1 MPRDTKETISAQVV
15 LRPASGKAV
24 GQSAITAENIADYAP
39 SPDAVA
45 RTTRAFGEA
54 GFEVGPVVGTSFSI
68 TAPLATFEKVFDL
81 KLQRDERGGLKA
93 VSGKGKPSYELPMPK
108 LSKDVVEQIEAV
120 TFTRPPDF
128 GPSSY

>member
-1 MPRDTKETISAQVV
+1 MPRDKETISAQVV
-15 LRPASGKAV
+15 LRSASGKAA

-45 RTTRAFGEA
+45 RTTRAFSDA
-54 GFEVGPVVGTSFSI
+54 GFDVGTVVGTSFSI
-68 TAPLATFEKVFDL
+68 TAPATTFEKVFDF
-81 KLQRDERGGLKA
+81 KLHRDDKGGLKA
-93 VSGKGKPSYELPMPK
+93 VSGKNKPGYELPMPK
-108 LSKDVVEQIEAV
+108 LPKTVVDQIEAV